1 MNEEIEPILI
11 GEVDDIEVGTVE
23 NFEYEDSNYAIFR
36 LESGFF
42 ATQGNCNCA
51 DRTLIGEADVEGEE
65 LQCPSCGS
73 SFSIVSGDPI
83 SNLDQNPLR
92 IYDVTEE
99 EGKLYLNI

>member
-1 MNEEIEPILI
+1 MNKEIEPILI

-51 DRTLIGEADVEGEE
+51 DRTLIGEADVEEEE